1 MGKYM
6 LVKLVDLQT
15 QWFRIVHAKTAED
28 AIRDNVKGDGEAY
41 AYDGP
46 LPSVYGWDPAPLEV
60 ALFIFENR
68 PVAIGILEAAP

>member
-15 QWFRIVHAKTAED
+15 QWFRIVHAKTAKD
-28 AIRDNVKGDGEAY
+28 AIRDNAKGDCEAY

-46 LPSVYGWDPAPLEV
+46 LPSVYGWDPATLEV
-60 ALFIFENR
+60 ARFIFENR
-68 PVAIGILEAAP
+68 PVAIGIPEAA